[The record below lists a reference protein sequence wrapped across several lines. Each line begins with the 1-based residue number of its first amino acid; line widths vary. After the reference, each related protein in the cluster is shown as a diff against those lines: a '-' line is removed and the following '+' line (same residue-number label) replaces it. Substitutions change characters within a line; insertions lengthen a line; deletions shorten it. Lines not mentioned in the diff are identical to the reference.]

1 MTEWNLAIVQ
11 YIFWSKVI
19 LSTDLNVISW
29 KKHYLNIFELNI
41 DNAKQKEEE
50 LGKKYITYICL

>member
-50 LGKKYITYICL
+50 LGKKYIIYICL